1 MNTLIYQELIRR
13 RTGDEKSLAV
23 LIDPDKSGEAHL
35 RRLLSESNLPH
46 IDFIFVGGSLLTS
59 GNMHDTVCTIRSI
72 CTKPIVIFPGDAN
85 QIDSEA
91 DAILL
96 LSLISGRNPEL
107 LIGKHVTSAIHLKR
121 SGLEIISTGY
131 MLIDGGVETTASY
144 VTGTSP
150 LPSNKPGIAAMTG
163 LAGEQLG
170 LKVLYMDAG
179 SGAREPVPAS
189 LIHAVRSQVS
199 IPIIVGGG
207 IRNKKGILEAWNAGA
222 DVVVIGNALEEN
234 PELLPQLRAELIGS
248 A

>member
-1 MNTLIYQELIRR
+1 MKNFSYLLLVTLFFSACTTDFQLEGEWKDIPVVYGFISVTDTAHYVRV
-13 RTGDEKSLAV
+13 EKAFLE
-23 LIDPDKSGEAHL
+23 PG
-35 RRLLSESNLPH
+35 
-46 IDFIFVGGSLLTS
+46 
-59 GNMHDTVCTIRSI
+59 
-72 CTKPIVIFPGDAN
+72 GDAN
-85 QIDSEA
+85 QIAPEA

-234 PELLPQLRAELIGS
+234 PELLPHLRAELIGS